1 MENVWEVSVNN
12 GTNSNNAVLNDAYWQ
27 QYWPDITTYPTKYN
41 YFYTQPNTIY
51 KYQIKCPSCGIM
63 NWLELDKITDCIDC
77 KSKLKAVSAKADHE
91 IQVS

>member
-1 MENVWEVSVNN
+1 MPNVLEVPINN
-12 GTNSNNAVLNDAYWQ
+12 LNSNNYFLNDNYWQ
-27 QYWPDITTYPTKYN
+27 QYWPDTNPNPYYN
-41 YFYTQPNTIY
+41 YFYTFSNTIY
-51 KYQIKCPSCGIM
+51 KYQIKCPSCDTT